1 MLPLHWISKNQNT
14 LMIFSLSQDC
24 KILINHFLILN
35 STWDWGNYGSPLPYL
50 KSLLPLNAHLH
61 LLETFYFSVKYWCF
75 IDYISCLLCIFPP
88 SYWCKSG
95 PKIAIMVQIMAENH
109 QKLSWNDANWPQCWK
124 GATLVQKKKGAK
136 SAGSHHNIVGD
147 DGPFWPITQ
156 LQPYTGASNKNCQ
169 SSS

>member
-1 MLPLHWISKNQNT
+1 
-14 LMIFSLSQDC
+14 MIF
-24 KILINHFLILN
+24 LIIN
-35 STWDWGNYGSPLPYL
+35 STWDWGNYGSPLPYW

-124 GATLVQKKKGAK
+124 GATLVQKKGSQKCREPPQHCWWWWPFLTYHPTTALHRGLKQKLSIFVIELPPKVVILAK
-136 SAGSHHNIVGD
+136 FLCIQEN
-147 DGPFWPITQ
+147 
-156 LQPYTGASNKNCQ
+156 LNECQ
-169 SSS
+169 I